1 MNKLKRSIED
11 HAKMF
16 RSIIIQPGDV
26 NYEKAEKEYTPFL
39 KLIDSLQTSIVVSF
53 DFYKNN
59 YFFVSDSFNSVFG
72 FHKNHLPVTSNGW
85 FRNRFHPDDYIIN
98 EGSIWALNFLYN
110 QPIEKRKDF
119 RLIHEFRIKN
129 DDDKWIRLLIQN
141 EILELDRKGNLWI
154 DLKLC
159 DFSPNQDL
167 NVPGQFIF
175 RSKPTG
181 EVIYSLQGKN
191 SITGNISN
199 REKEI
204 LGLISEGHKSS
215 QIAEKLF
222 ISVNTVNN
230 HRRNMIEKLNVSNS
244 SEAVKMAAKLGMI

>member
-1 MNKLKRSIED
+1 MDKLKRSIED
-11 HAKMF
+11 YPNIF
-16 RSIIIQPGDV
+16 RSIKIQPGDV
-26 NYEKAEKEYTPFL
+26 DYEKAKKEYIPFL

-53 DFYKNN
+53 DFYKN
-59 YFFVSDSFNSVFG
+59 
-72 FHKNHLPVTSNGW
+72 
-85 FRNRFHPDDYIIN
+85 DD
-98 EGSIWALNFLYN
+98 E
-110 QPIEKRKDF
+110 
-119 RLIHEFRIKN
+119 
-129 DDDKWIRLLIQN
+129 KWIRLLIQN
-141 EILELDRKGNLWI
+141 EILELDKQGNLWI

-167 NVPGQFIF
+167 NAPGQFIF
-175 RSKPTG
+175 RSKSTG
-181 EVIYSLQGKN
+181 EVIYSLQGEN
-191 SITGNISN
+191 FFTGNISN